1 MSNHFFPPN
10 INLKDTP
17 NVFTYGILSTPD
29 VVSSMLAVHSL
40 SRKSCCPFCFDFF
53 KLTASTL
60 SQHVLKN
67 PLTLLFGNPKLSTVN
82 GQ

>member
-1 MSNHFFPPN
+1 MY
-10 INLKDTP
+10 
-17 NVFTYGILSTPD
+17 VQCTYGILSTPD

-53 KLTASTL
+53 KLTASTQ